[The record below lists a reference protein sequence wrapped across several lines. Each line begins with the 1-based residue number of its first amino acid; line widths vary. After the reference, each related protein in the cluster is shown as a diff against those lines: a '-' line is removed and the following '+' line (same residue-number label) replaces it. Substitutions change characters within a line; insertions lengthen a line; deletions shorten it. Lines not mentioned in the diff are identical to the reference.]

1 MSESKIGLILGS
13 IWEVV
18 CYDVDGKEKW
28 REVNKNLVVDTGLD
42 DVLSNYFKGS
52 GYTAAHYVGL
62 KDTGTVVAGD
72 TMASHS
78 GWAELAIYSESV
90 RQTLTLGTVASKSVD
105 NSASKATFTINA
117 SDDVYGAFL
126 TTNNTKSGT
135 TGVLYGAVDFSS
147 AQSVVSGDVLLV
159 TVTLTSAAS

>member
-1 MSESKIGLILGS
+1 MSESKIGLTLGS

-18 CYDVDGKEKW
+18 CYDADGKDKW
-28 REVNKNLVVDTGLD
+28 REVNENLVVDAGLN
-42 DVLSNYFKGS
+42 DVLTNYFKGS

-62 KDTGTVVAGD
+62 KDTGTPVAAD

-78 GWAELAIYSESV
+78 SWAELAIYSETV
-90 RQTLTLGTVASKSVD
+90 RPTLTLGAVAAKSVD
-105 NSASKATFTINA
+105 NSASKALFTMNA
-117 SDDVYGAFL
+117 TDDIYGAFL
-126 TTNNTKSGT
+126 TNNSTKSGT
-135 TGVLYGAVDFSS
+135 TGTLYGAVDFSS